1 MWLFCAR
8 SGRKDGLMRGMGQVY
23 RRGGVWWVQHSFRG
37 RKVRESRVQ
46 SPYHSNLPQHVSWG
60 PDCTRSAGA
69 G

>member
-1 MWLFCAR
+1 
-8 SGRKDGLMRGMGQVY
+8 MRGMGQVY

-46 SPYHSNLPQHVSWG
+46 SPYHSTLPQHVSWG